1 MAELMTAV
9 NELLKGKRVEEN
21 ADIYCD
27 GIETLYKS
35 SAYVKL
41 CMNYHI
47 FSEVYEEI

>member
-27 GIETLYKS
+27 GIETL
-35 SAYVKL
+35 
-41 CMNYHI
+41 
-47 FSEVYEEI
+47 

>member
-27 GIETLYKS
+27 GIET
-35 SAYVKL
+35 V
-41 CMNYHI
+41 CQIM
-47 FSEVYEEI
+47 YELSYFFGSIRRD